1 MQPTEPFFVCS
12 GVSAAYDGAQVLRDV
27 DLSVAPGEMLGVI
40 GPNGSGKST
49 LLRVLSGALTP
60 AAGRTTL
67 AGRDVQRMRARERAR
82 LVGMVGQQTNLT
94 FSFAVWDLV
103 AMGRHAHLAPL
114 SGLTEHDREVVRWA
128 LERTD
133 CLHLRQRL
141 VTELSGGEVQRVTI
155 ARALA
160 QEPRALLLDE
170 PTSQLDLNHQLEIGG
185 LLRDLNRERGI
196 TIVWVSHELNLAA
209 EFCERI
215 VMVADG
221 GVVADGVPAQVIT
234 EELLGQLY
242 GVAVPVIENP
252 LSGRPHVLLSACKRE
267 AGRC

>member
-12 GVSAAYDGAQVLRDV
+12 GVSAAYDGAQVLRNV
-27 DLSVAPGEMLGVI
+27 DLSIASGEMLGVI

-49 LLRVLSGALTP
+49 LLRVLSGALP
-60 AAGRTTL
+60 PVCGGAMV
-67 AGRDVQRMRARERAR
+67 AGRDILRLRARERAK
-82 LVGMVGQQTNLT
+82 LVGVVGQETALT
-94 FSFAVWDLV
+94 FAFPVWDLV

-114 SGLTEHDREVVRWA
+114 SGLTAHDRDVVRWA

-141 VTELSGGEVQRVTI
+141 ITELSGGELQRVII

-170 PTSQLDLNHQLEIGG
+170 PTSQLDLNHQLEIGC
-185 LLRDLNRERGI
+185 LLRDLNRERGM

-221 GVVADGVPAQVIT
+221 GVIADGPPEHVIT
-234 EELLGQLY
+234 EELLRRLY
-242 GVAVPVIENP
+242 GVAVPVIPNP
-252 LSGRPHVLLSACKRE
+252 RSGRPHVLLSACEQE

>member
-1 MQPTEPFFVCS
+1 MPHTEPFYVCS

-27 DLSVAPGEMLGVI
+27 DLTIAPGEMLGVI

-49 LLRVLSGALTP
+49 LLRVLSGSLVP
-60 AAGRTTL
+60 ATGRVTL
-67 AGRDVQRMRARERAR
+67 AGRDVLRLRARERAR
-82 LVGMVGQQTNLT
+82 LIGVVGQQTTPT
-94 FSFAVWDLV
+94 FAFTVWDLV

-114 SGLTEHDREVVRWA
+114 GGLTEHDRDVVRWA

-141 VTELSGGEVQRVTI
+141 VTELSGGELQRVVLG
-155 ARALA
+155 RALA
-160 QEPRALLLDE
+160 QQPRALLLDE
-170 PTSQLDLNHQLEIGG
+170 PTSQLDLNHQLEIGC

-196 TIVWVSHELNLAA
+196 TIIWVSHELNLAA
-209 EFCERI
+209 EFCQRI

-221 GVVADGVPAQVIT
+221 GVIADGPPEDVIT
-234 EELLGQLY
+234 EDLLGRLY
-242 GVAVPVIENP
+242 GIAVPVIPNP
-252 LSGRPHVLLSACKRE
+252 RSGRPHVLLSACEQE

>member
-1 MQPTEPFFVCS
+1 MQGTEPFFVCS
-12 GVSAAYDGAQVLRDV
+12 GVSAAYDGAPVLQNV
-27 DLSVAPGEMLGVI
+27 DLAIGPGEMLGVI

-60 AAGRTTL
+60 LCGRALL
-67 AGRDVQRMRARERAR
+67 AGREVHRMRARERAK
-82 LVGMVGQQTNLT
+82 LVGMVSQETSLT
-94 FSFAVWDLV
+94 FAFSVWDLV
-103 AMGRHAHLAPL
+103 AMGRHAHLSLL
-114 SGLTEHDREVVRWA
+114 SGLTAHDRDVVRWA

-141 VTELSGGEVQRVTI
+141 VTELSGGELQRVII

-170 PTSQLDLNHQLEIGG
+170 PTSQLDLNHQMEIGS
-185 LLRDLNRERGI
+185 LLRDLHSERGI
-196 TIVWVSHELNLAA
+196 TIVWVSHDLNLAA

-221 GVVADGVPAQVIT
+221 GVIADGPPEQVIT
-234 EELLGQLY
+234 EELLERLY
-242 GVAVPVIENP
+242 KVAVPVIPNP
-252 LSGRPHVLLSACKRE
+252 LSGRPHVLLAACRQE
-267 AGRC
+267 AGQC